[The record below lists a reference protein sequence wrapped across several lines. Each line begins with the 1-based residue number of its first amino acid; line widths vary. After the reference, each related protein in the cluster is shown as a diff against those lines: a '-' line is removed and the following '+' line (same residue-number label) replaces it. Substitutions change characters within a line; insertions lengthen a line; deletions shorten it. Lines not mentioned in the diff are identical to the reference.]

1 MATRQF
7 TKKQILERKD
17 ALSRARR
24 IRTRWV
30 KAARDG
36 GTHIQE
42 GEKKL
47 LVRLIALE
55 ILNARGVTAFTLAD
69 LP

>member
-1 MATRQF
+1 MRKKTF
-7 TKKQILERKD
+7 TKKQTQERRD
-17 ALSRARR
+17 ALARARR

-36 GTHIQE
+36 GTRIQE

-55 ILNARGVTAFTLAD
+55 ILRARGVTAFTLAD